1 MKNELALKVYDIDYS
16 FIIKNYLI
24 PELWEKTWTLF
35 VYKNVRVTLD
45 LCEIATKKP
54 IVIRF
59 RIKIQDENYDNSL
72 LISHDTDNSNINVLK
87 RQINGAIRDLI
98 NYMERYYIR
107 QETGYKDLERT
118 SWDEDEKLR
127 EIAESYLDEN
137 NITLSDVRDAYIDK
151 YVSDNAK
158 GNTYLN
164 NYIDGRKYKR
174 LTDLW
179 LVFYKA
185 INDDE
190 HYESI
195 VNQLHNENWFDKVLI
210 DIKEYIDILSDDTS
224 DKYNDYFSEMEYNL
238 EGI

>member
-16 FIIKNYLI
+16 FIIKNYLS

-45 LCEIATKKP
+45 LCEIVTKKP

-59 RIKIQDENYDNSL
+59 RIKIQDENYDSSI
-72 LISHDTDNSNINVLK
+72 LISHDTENSNINVLK
-87 RQINGAIRDLI
+87 RQINGTIRDLI
-98 NYMERYYIR
+98 NYMERCYIR
-107 QETGYKDLERT
+107 QEKGYRDLQRT

-158 GNTYLN
+158 GNIYLN
-164 NYIDGRKYKR
+164 NYIDGRKYKT

-185 INDDE
+185 INDNE
-190 HYESI
+190 HYEFI
-195 VNQLHNENWFDKVLI
+195 VNQLHNETWFDKILI
-210 DIKEYIDILSDDTS
+210 DIKEYIDILSDNTS

-238 EGI
+238 EEI

>member
-1 MKNELALKVYDIDYS
+1 MV
-16 FIIKNYLI
+16 
-24 PELWEKTWTLF
+24 
-35 VYKNVRVTLD
+35 VT
-45 LCEIATKKP
+45 
-54 IVIRF
+54 
-59 RIKIQDENYDNSL
+59 
-72 LISHDTDNSNINVLK
+72 HDTENSNINVLK
-87 RQINGAIRDLI
+87 RQINGTIRDLI

-107 QETGYKDLERT
+107 QEKGYRDLQRT

-158 GNTYLN
+158 GNIYLN
-164 NYIDGRKYKR
+164 NYIDGRKYKT

-185 INDDE
+185 INDNE

-195 VNQLHNENWFDKVLI
+195 VNQLHNETWFDKILI

-224 DKYNDYFSEMEYNL
+224 DKYNNYFSEMEYNL

>member
-16 FIIKNYLI
+16 FIIKNYLS

-45 LCEIATKKP
+45 LCEIVTKKP

-59 RIKIQDENYDNSL
+59 RIKIQDENYDNSI
-72 LISHDTDNSNINVLK
+72 LISHDTENSNINVLK
-87 RQINGAIRDLI
+87 RQINGTIRDLI

-107 QETGYKDLERT
+107 QENGYRDLQRK

-164 NYIDGRKYKR
+164 NYIDGKKYKT

-185 INDDE
+185 INDNE

-195 VNQLHNENWFDKVLI
+195 VNQLHNETWFDKILI

-224 DKYNDYFSEMEYNL
+224 DKYNNYFSEMEYNL